1 MDSELVPV
9 QLDEIRFSEWI
20 EAARLSRS
28 TAYELIKLL
37 AIEPTPRRLPGIRKQ
52 VSFITAAQAAL
63 LEPWAAA
70 IVDGATMP
78 EVRQQITQQAPGQSG
93 IIPTVKPGQSQI
105 IQQAPGSSE
114 TVQDSDLIARLEA
127 AERAIASGLG
137 LTTREVAWIIGVN
150 PGAAHI
156 TRAGI
161 TCTKTGKNCWLLSR
175 S

>member
-9 QLDEIRFSEWI
+9 QLDEIRFSEWL
-20 EAARLSRS
+20 EAAGLSRS

-37 AIEPTPRRLPGIRKQ
+37 AIEPTPRKLPGIRKQ
-52 VSFITAAQAAL
+52 VSFITADQAAL

-70 IVDGATMP
+70 IVNGATMP
-78 EVRQQITQQAPGQSG
+78 QIRERIGSSEIVPATNPILSEN
-93 IIPTVKPGQSQI
+93 I
-105 IQQAPGSSE
+105 PGSSQ
-114 TVQDSDLIARLEA
+114 TVQDSDLASRLEA

-150 PGAAHI
+150 PGGAFF
-156 TRAGI
+156 TRGGI
-161 TCTKTGKNCWLLSR
+161 TCTKTGKNCWLLTR

>member
-1 MDSELVPV
+1 LNLKAGALQQAES
-9 QLDEIRFSEWI
+9 S
-20 EAARLSRS
+20 
-28 TAYELIKLL
+28 L
-37 AIEPTPRRLPGIRKQ
+37 ATYQRHRCK
-52 VSFITAAQAAL
+52 S
-63 LEPWAAA
+63 LEQWSAA
-70 IVDGATMP
+70 IKNGATMP
-78 EVRQQITQQAPGQSG
+78 QIRERIGSSEIVPVTNPILSET
-93 IIPTVKPGQSQI
+93 I
-105 IQQAPGSSE
+105 PGSSE

-161 TCTKTGKNCWLLSR
+161 TCTKTGKNCWLLASVK